1 LKAEVIPIGTEILLG
16 NIVDTNSSFLANQL
30 PLLGID
36 LYFISTAGDNQKR
49 LVDTLNRAWNRAD
62 LIITTGGLGPTQD
75 DITREA
81 IGELVDE
88 EPRVDEKL
96 WQELQ
101 DLLRRYLGEV
111 PQRNIRQATT
121 IPSAQVMPNRMG
133 TAPGWWVEKDDHIV
147 IALPGPSD
155 EMRMMWQESVVP
167 KLQGRSPKEIIL
179 SRVIKTFRL
188 AEAKV
193 DEMVSPISK
202 LSNPTLATYIN
213 PDGVYLRIT
222 AKAKERREAQRLIAQ
237 SEQQIRDI
245 LAPYIWGV
253 DDDTPGSVIGEL
265 LRGKSWSLATME
277 SCTEGL
283 LCSTIAS
290 GRENGAYYKGGLLAS
305 CDEAKIA
312 CGVDAAIIDGYGNE
326 SVQAVRAMADTA
338 RRNLKANVGLA
349 VGGSID
355 SDTNSGEAFIGLSS
369 DEFEKTFT
377 HRLRG
382 NRVRM
387 KQRAVYAALFDL
399 RKILLKEVQCT

>member
-1 LKAEVIPIGTEILLG
+1 MKAEIIPVGTEILLG

-49 LVDTLNRAWNRAD
+49 LVNTLKRAWKRAD
-62 LIITTGGLGPTQD
+62 IIITTGGLGPTQD

-81 IGELVDE
+81 ISKLVNEELK
-88 EPRVDEKL
+88 VDEKL

-101 DLLRRYLGEV
+101 ELLRRYLGEI
-111 PQRNIRQATT
+111 PQSNIRQATT
-121 IPSAQVMPNRMG
+121 IPSAQVIPNGMG
-133 TAPGWWVEKDDHIV
+133 TAPGWWVEKDDHII

-155 EMRMMWQESVVP
+155 EMKMMWREGVLP
-167 KLQGRSPKEIIL
+167 KLEQRATGEIIV

-202 LSNPTLATYIN
+202 RSNPTLATYIN

-222 AKAKERREAQRLIAQ
+222 AKANEKTEAQRLIAQ
-237 SEQQIRDI
+237 SEQQIRNV
-245 LAPYIWGV
+245 LGPHVWGV
-253 DDDTPGSVIGEL
+253 DDDTLGSVIGQL
-265 LRGKSWSLATME
+265 LRAKDWSLATME

-283 LCSTIAS
+283 LCSTIAD
-290 GRENGAYYKGGLLAS
+290 GRESCAYFKGGLLAC

-312 CGVDAAIIDGYGNE
+312 CGVDVAIMNGYGKENI
-326 SVQAVRAMADTA
+326 QLAKAMADTA
-338 RRNLKANVGLA
+338 RRNLKSDVGMG
-349 VGGSID
+349 VGGNIKL
-355 SDTNSGEAFIGLSS
+355 DTNSGEAFIGLSG
-369 DEFEKTFT
+369 DGFERTFT
-377 HRLRG
+377 HQLRG
-382 NRVRM
+382 NRSRM

-399 RKILLKEVQCT
+399 RKLLLEEVQCT

>member
-1 LKAEVIPIGTEILLG
+1 MKAEIIPVGTEILLG

-49 LVDTLNRAWNRAD
+49 LVDTLNRAWDRAD

-88 EPRVDEKL
+88 ELRVEEEL

-111 PQRNIRQATT
+111 PQSNIRQATT

-245 LAPYIWGV
+245 LATYVWGV

-290 GRENGAYYKGGLLAS
+290 GRDACAYYKGGFLAS
-305 CDEAKIA
+305 CDEAKMA
-312 CGVDAAIIDGYGNE
+312 YGVDAAIIDGYGNE
-326 SVQAVRAMADTA
+326 SVQAVIAMADTA
-338 RRNLKANVGLA
+338 RRNLKTNVGLG

-355 SDTNSGEAFIGLSS
+355 SDTNSGEAFIGVSS

-377 HRLRG
+377 HKLRG
-382 NRVRM
+382 NRSRM

-399 RKILLKEVQCT
+399 RRILLEEVQCT

>member
-1 LKAEVIPIGTEILLG
+1 MKAEIIPVGTEILLG

-36 LYFISTAGDNQKR
+36 LYFISTAGDNHKR
-49 LVDTLNRAWNRAD
+49 LVDTLKRAWKRAD
-62 LIITTGGLGPTQD
+62 IIITTGGLGPTQD

-81 IGELVDE
+81 ISKLVNEELK
-88 EPRVDEKL
+88 VDEKL

-101 DLLRRYLGEV
+101 ELLRRYLGEI
-111 PQRNIRQATT
+111 PQSNIRQATT
-121 IPSAQVMPNRMG
+121 IPSAQVIPNRMG

-155 EMRMMWQESVVP
+155 EMKMMWQEGILP
-167 KLQGRSPKEIIL
+167 KLEQRATREIIL

-202 LSNPTLATYIN
+202 RSNPTLATYIN

-222 AKAKERREAQRLIAQ
+222 AKANEKTEAQRLIAQ
-237 SEQQIRDI
+237 SEQQIRDV
-245 LAPYIWGV
+245 LGAYVWGV
-253 DDDTPGSVIGEL
+253 DDDTLGSVIGQL
-265 LRGKSWSLATME
+265 LRAKDWRLATME

-283 LCSTIAS
+283 LCSTIAG
-290 GRENGAYYKGGLLAS
+290 GRESCAYFKGGLLAS

-312 CGVDAAIIDGYGNE
+312 CGIDAAIMNGYGKE
-326 SVQAVRAMADTA
+326 SIQLAKAMADTA
-338 RRNLKANVGLA
+338 RRNLKTNIGIG
-349 VGGSID
+349 VGGNIKL
-355 SDTNSGEAFIGLSS
+355 DTNSGEAFIGLSS
-369 DEFEKTFT
+369 DEFERTFT
-377 HRLRG
+377 HQLRG
-382 NRVRM
+382 NRSRM

-399 RKILLKEVQCT
+399 RKLLLEEVQCT

>member
-1 LKAEVIPIGTEILLG
+1 MKAEIIPVGTEILLG

-49 LVDTLNRAWNRAD
+49 LVDTLRRAWKRAD

-81 IGELVDE
+81 IGALVNEKLEVDE
-88 EPRVDEKL
+88 NL

-101 DLLRRYLGEV
+101 DLLRRYLGEI
-111 PQRNIRQATT
+111 PQSNIRQATV
-121 IPSAQVMPNRMG
+121 IPSAQAVPNRMG
-133 TAPGWWVEKDDHIV
+133 TAPGWWVEKDDHII

-155 EMRMMWQESVVP
+155 EMKMMWQEGVLP
-167 KLQGRSPKEIIL
+167 RLQQRTTGEVIV
-179 SRVIKTFRL
+179 SRVVKTFRL

-193 DEMVSPISK
+193 DEMVAPISK

-222 AKAKERREAQRLIAQ
+222 AKAKDKTEGQRLIAQ
-237 SEQQIRDI
+237 SEEQIRDM
-245 LAPYIWGV
+245 LSPYIWGV

-265 LRGKSWSLATME
+265 LRARDWSLATME

-283 LCSTIAS
+283 LCSTVAS
-290 GRENGAYYKGGLLAS
+290 GRKSCTYYRGGLLAP
-305 CDEAKIA
+305 CDEAQIA
-312 CGVDAAIIDGYGNE
+312 CGVDAAIMNEYGSE
-326 SVQAVRAMADTA
+326 SVQVARAMAETA
-338 RRNLKANVGLA
+338 RRNLRADVGIG
-349 VGGSID
+349 VGGSMNA
-355 SDTNSGEAFIGLSS
+355 DTNSGEAFVGLSS
-369 DEFEKTFT
+369 NKFDKTFS

-382 NRVRM
+382 NRSRM
-387 KQRAVYAALFDL
+387 KQRAIYAALFDL
-399 RKILLKEVQCT
+399 RKMLLEEVQCT

>member
-1 LKAEVIPIGTEILLG
+1 MKAEIIPVGTEILLG

-49 LVDTLNRAWNRAD
+49 LVDTLKRAWKRAD

-81 IGELVDE
+81 ISELVSE
-88 EPRVDEKL
+88 QLKVDEKL

-101 DLLRRYLGEV
+101 DLLRRYLGEI
-111 PQRNIRQATT
+111 PQSNIRQATT
-121 IPSAQVMPNRMG
+121 IPSAQIVPNRMG
-133 TAPGWWVEKDDHIV
+133 TAPGWWVEKDKHII

-155 EMRMMWQESVVP
+155 EMKMMWQEGILP
-167 KLQGRSPKEIIL
+167 KLEQRTTGEIIL

-193 DEMVSPISK
+193 DEMVAAISK

-222 AKAKERREAQRLIAQ
+222 AKSKEKAEAQRLIAQ
-237 SEQQIRDI
+237 SEDQIRNM
-245 LAPYIWGV
+245 LSPYIWGV
-253 DDDTPGSVIGEL
+253 DDDTLGSVIGQL
-265 LRGKSWSLATME
+265 LRARNWSLATME

-283 LCSTIAS
+283 LCSTIAGS
-290 GRENGAYYKGGLLAS
+290 PESCTYFKGGLLAC
-305 CDEAKIA
+305 CDEAKMA
-312 CGVDAAIIDGYGNE
+312 CGVDTAIMDGYGNE
-326 SVQAVRAMADTA
+326 SLQVAKAMAESA
-338 RRNLKANVGLA
+338 RRNLKADVGIGI
-349 VGGSID
+349 GGNMN

-369 DEFEKTFT
+369 DKFEKTIN
-377 HRLRG
+377 HQLRG
-382 NRVRM
+382 NRSRM
-387 KQRAVYAALFDL
+387 KQRAVYASLFDL
-399 RKILLKEVQCT
+399 RKMLLEEVQCT